1 VAAEGNVLHDIDSD
15 DEELQRALHASREE
29 AQRERVARQRGGQ
42 YEHDGGSSQKQ
53 GGGLLGRFTRSSS
66 RRAQT
71 TQTQTRIDKG
81 LWSMKGKQA
90 KTTIGK
96 AWAKFFHTEAILGV
110 KADNP
115 YFVVTVKETQRWGNQ
130 VFLLLCTHF
139 FYVNEFDILIS
150 LQVRVSPFPSGG
162 K

>member
-1 VAAEGNVLHDIDSD
+1 
-15 DEELQRALHASREE
+15 
-29 AQRERVARQRGGQ
+29 
-42 YEHDGGSSQKQ
+42 
-53 GGGLLGRFTRSSS
+53 
-66 RRAQT
+66 
-71 TQTQTRIDKG
+71 
-81 LWSMKGKQA
+81 MKDKQA
-90 KTTIGK
+90 KTTIDK
-96 AWAKFFHTEAILGV
+96 AWVKFFHTEAIPGV

-115 YFVVTVKETQRWGNQ
+115 YFVVAVKETQRWGNQ